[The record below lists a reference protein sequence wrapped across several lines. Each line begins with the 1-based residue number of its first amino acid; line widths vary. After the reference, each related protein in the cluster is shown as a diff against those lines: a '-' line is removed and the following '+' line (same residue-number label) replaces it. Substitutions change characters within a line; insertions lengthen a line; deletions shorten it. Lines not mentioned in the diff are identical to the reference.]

1 MAIPTSH
8 LSPFTF
14 HLLVVANEEVS
25 VVVVEVQAG
34 AFAVAPHLAALAL
47 AFLGPASVTHHL
59 EAVLPHIPEVVAVD
73 VALVH
78 VAADR
83 GTAADGTVATYR
95 GHLNAAAA
103 VEEMVANLL
112 LVRTEET
119 LAGVANIDDCLIRN
133 IYTT

>member
-8 LSPFTF
+8 LSPLTF

-25 VVVVEVQAG
+25 VVVVEMEAG
-34 AFAVAPHLAALAL
+34 AFAVAPDFAVFAL

-59 EAVLPHIPEVVAVD
+59 EAVPPHIPEVVAVD

-95 GHLNAAAA
+95 GHLDTTTA
-103 VEEMVANLL
+103 VEEMVADLL
-112 LVRTEET
+112 LVRAEET
-119 LAGVANIDDCLIRN
+119 LAGVANIDDCLIA
-133 IYTT
+133 